1 MLSARNAGRIGWL
14 LPALLGGF
22 LAFGSTAEVARAQA
36 KPAKAAAAKTA
47 PAGKAAKSAKTAPAS
62 DSADDAKRA
71 GAKTNYTEG
80 EAKLA
85 AGDYAGA
92 YRSYKAANDLIPAS
106 VTLYKMALCLDKQN
120 KTADALAAYESF
132 LGSNPPEKF
141 QDKVVDARARVAD
154 LKKKVGPPTVAIMSD
169 PLGASVT
176 IDGVA
181 QVGVTPMDVKLAP
194 GSHKIRVATSGYA
207 GVTKEVTVE
216 AGVPKTV
223 DVTLPKEQAVA
234 TAVTPKPVS
243 ETPATGEVPATMPSE
258 PAAERRSN
266 VVGYALLGVAGA
278 GLVVGS
284 VFGIQALGDK
294 SDFNGG
300 EKTTS
305 KADSA
310 EKNAL
315 IADMAFG
322 AALTLGITGA
332 VLLISNSGGS
342 TTGQEKSAPR
352 QALQVVPVISL
363 GRAGAAATIR
373 F

>member
-1 MLSARNAGRIGWL
+1 
-14 LPALLGGF
+14 
-22 LAFGSTAEVARAQA
+22 
-36 KPAKAAAAKTA
+36 
-47 PAGKAAKSAKTAPAS
+47 
-62 DSADDAKRA
+62 
-71 GAKTNYTEG
+71 
-80 EAKLA
+80 
-85 AGDYAGA
+85 
-92 YRSYKAANDLIPAS
+92 
-106 VTLYKMALCLDKQN
+106 
-120 KTADALAAYESF
+120 
-132 LGSNPPEKF
+132 
-141 QDKVVDARARVAD
+141 
-154 LKKKVGPPTVAIMSD
+154 
-169 PLGASVT
+169 
-176 IDGVA
+176 
-181 QVGVTPMDVKLAP
+181 MDVKLAP
-194 GSHKIRVATSGYA
+194 GPHKIRVATSGYA

-243 ETPATGEVPATMPSE
+243 ETAATGEMPSTMTAE

-300 EKTTS
+300 QKTTD

-332 VLLISNSGGS
+332 VLLISNSSGS
-342 TTGQEKSAPR
+342 ATGQERSAPR
-352 QALQVVPVISL
+352 QALQVVPVVSF